1 MHRLNEETNSNDMR
15 KDAVINVHR
24 TENSNL
30 KQIIPLKMKEL
41 KLYQE
46 MCGEGIKELLINKN
60 KKNINEEIKVNE
72 ERIKRNALMKLIKNC
87 VQNYGSFDTLFK
99 GEFKEEQKER
109 IEIIKEEL
117 ANMNIEIKSD
127 KKKDINN
134 INDINYDKE
143 EKEDNDLEFVITEN
157 PDELDIKLNHYLIS
171 IYSENRF
178 PKINFKKIQQNLYEY
193 GTQRITVI
201 EEDNLIKIQYEEG
214 SILLDNFIEINSQA
228 EEEKS

>member
-1 MHRLNEETNSNDMR
+1 M
-15 KDAVINVHR
+15 
-24 TENSNL
+24 
-30 KQIIPLKMKEL
+30 
-41 KLYQE
+41 
-46 MCGEGIKELLINKN
+46 
-60 KKNINEEIKVNE
+60 
-72 ERIKRNALMKLIKNC
+72 
-87 VQNYGSFDTLFK
+87 FK

-228 EEEKS
+228 EEEKIKQIN

>member
-1 MHRLNEETNSNDMR
+1 
-15 KDAVINVHR
+15 
-24 TENSNL
+24 
-30 KQIIPLKMKEL
+30 
-41 KLYQE
+41 
-46 MCGEGIKELLINKN
+46 
-60 KKNINEEIKVNE
+60 
-72 ERIKRNALMKLIKNC
+72 MKLIKNC

-201 EEDNLIKIQYEEG
+201 EEDNFIKIQYEEG

-228 EEEKS
+228 EEEKIKQIN

>member
-1 MHRLNEETNSNDMR
+1 MR

-60 KKNINEEIKVNE
+60 KKNINEEKKVNE

-228 EEEKS
+228 EEEKIKQIN

>member
-1 MHRLNEETNSNDMR
+1 MR

-60 KKNINEEIKVNE
+60 KKNINEEKKVNE